1 MYAILNRQQDEFD
14 TFYGV
19 EYDPRTKPNEGY
31 EAAVF
36 AAGFRT
42 IEEMDKFAAEKD
54 IHLT

>member
-14 TFYGV
+14 TFFGV
-19 EYDPRTKPNEGY
+19 EYGPTDEPNAGY
-31 EAAVF
+31 QAAVF

-42 IEEMDKFAAEKD
+42 SEEMDKFAAEKD